1 MNQMILFKLPSHL
14 NLLLQLGGCW
24 MDSCNWNIHSFWHF
38 STSPQVCSI
47 LSYEFDSFHLQSN
60 ICFLILDH
68 SVTGDTCVAMNQW
81 VQNPTAH
88 TALDDVLPCVD
99 HATAQDTLAKSKEVT
114 AQLVDLINT
123 VITNVSNINFAPN
136 FAQLYFNQSGPLLP
150 TLCNPF
156 HPDLTDRACSPGE
169 VDLTNA
175 TQVLNIFIKRIAS
188 LFLYQF

>member
-1 MNQMILFKLPSHL
+1 
-14 NLLLQLGGCW
+14 
-24 MDSCNWNIHSFWHF
+24 
-38 STSPQVCSI
+38 
-47 LSYEFDSFHLQSN
+47 
-60 ICFLILDH
+60 
-68 SVTGDTCVAMNQW
+68 MNQW